1 MPHHAKLIKGG
12 KVVIPA
18 DLRREFGFEDGDTLV
33 FERGE
38 NGLVIKTYE
47 QVVREIQAEFR
58 ALLGEGAGSMVDEL
72 IAERRAEAKAEE
84 LAEKRAD
91 SGQG

>member
-1 MPHHAKLIKGG
+1 MSHHAKLIKGG

-58 ALLGEGAGSMVDEL
+58 ALLGEGAGSMVDKL

-84 LAEKRAD
+84 LAEKLAD